1 MAKDGATRESS
12 AHQPTCGDGHKC
24 RWDGRAVRLH
34 SCWLLTPCYDLE
46 NFISLESTISRGQAE
61 RLWYRRIPEE
71 HSIRAARGKCLACSG
86 ISFEKNRQTSCSTVN
101 LMLSAMCCLR
111 CSLSCKCRGTSLCT
125 PFGATWHFLTEG
137 SMEQTLLW
145 GRWVSSSTARIY
157 LQDAAAALSRLSI
170 TEERKNYMKQ
180 LTQVLS
186 TIGQEG
192 ARGRLFPFVVAS
204 YQADPYFR
212 AWPGG
217 KVRNLV
223 WLVTWYREN
232 MFLYLLL

>member
-1 MAKDGATRESS
+1 M
-12 AHQPTCGDGHKC
+12 
-24 RWDGRAVRLH
+24 RLH

-157 LQDAAAALSRLSI
+157 FARRRCSLEPPVRYRRAEKLH
-170 TEERKNYMKQ
+170 E
-180 LTQVLS
+180 
-186 TIGQEG
+186 TINPS
-192 ARGRLFPFVVAS
+192 AI
-204 YQADPYFR
+204 DH
-212 AWPGG
+212 WPGRCPW
-217 KVRNLV
+217 KVVSFCCCQLPG
-223 WLVTWYREN
+223 
-232 MFLYLLL
+232 